1 MLTLILCLPGIRL
14 FAQESPMPPD
24 DLPILGTA
32 DSQTVLTTKLERLL
46 GGQPLARIAPLLRQ
60 AGARDPGLLDLAAAE
75 QGDRGLDLGDG
86 IRLGDPVLVAT
97 FGLRRGWLRAD
108 RRILLE
114 LDHDGSHVTGLRQL
128 QIMAK

>member
-1 MLTLILCLPGIRL
+1 
-14 FAQESPMPPD
+14 MPPD
-24 DLPILGTA
+24 DLPILGAA
-32 DSQTVLTTKLERLL
+32 DSRTVLTTKLDRLL
-46 GGQPLARIAPLLRQ
+46 GGQPLARVAPLLRQ
-60 AGARDPGLLDLAAAE
+60 AGARDPGLLDLAAP
-75 QGDRGLDLGDG
+75 QHDRGLDLGDG

-114 LDHDGSHVTGLRQL
+114 MDHDGSHVTGLRQL